1 MGRQAGRNKSYL
13 QYVNDM
19 LCRACCHRGKGIQA
33 VTRDLNKVLAER
45 DAEIAALNHAGIKY
59 LVRIDEQDLE
69 IEMLRAR
76 LEVDERHPYDGIYC
90 RDETIR
96 LQDAEIKRLTA
107 DNEKLAEVLETAGRL
122 FAASRDALAEVNAE
136 NEKLA
141 ADLDGYMKAA
151 NDYMRENEKLRA
163 ALDILQAAMTAKK
176 PIPLAFKKAIIE
188 ARAALSGDKHE

>member
-1 MGRQAGRNKSYL
+1 
-13 QYVNDM
+13 
-19 LCRACCHRGKGIQA
+19 